1 MTRTRSLCSSQAEA
15 SEGGKSGEERTRSG
29 VEGKAHGKRSAEKC
43 PLDGWILFSPSCTSI
58 CKTTMGC
65 IGSRTITADAVPVR
79 KDGDQL
85 SMEDTTSILPR
96 LKSKPNNNYGI
107 GALAKSSLSGVTRS
121 MKDKV
126 TKPTAMAQGR
136 VAHMIEWQ
144 SWGKPSAG
152 PTGGAG
158 LANLQRQ
165 KERRMEND
173 AYSDLSD
180 GEKEA
185 RFAAG
190 IMQQFA
196 ISEATLFGWNSMDG
210 DSMGAGSNQGSV
222 AHLSEVNQES
232 ITSRDQVLHH
242 SSADVWPHTYV
253 SQGLYCLSSSDAWDP
268 ITSQPSGMV
277 SPAAGSYIMAA
288 GGGSGAGGTPGDGYE
303 GTVGGYLQQHQAQ
316 LTLQQQ
322 SQLQQLHQ
330 LHHYQQHQFLQY
342 QQQQPSDHRLHSA
355 SPSLQVT
362 PNSTIHSLGP
372 PTHPRL
378 ADLWGAAQI
387 EAQQVEIVGQLSA
400 QMLDMI
406 GGVVETVG
414 EEPEPESE
422 GILEPHE
429 EEEEL
434 TRVEE
439 VTLTLE
445 PEPCSLTPS
454 PLREEALTT
463 RGSSPGIPA
472 QTAEP
477 IPERKP
483 FDVTP
488 CVVQSLEER
497 DEEAEEGSIVVVAT
511 N

>member
-1 MTRTRSLCSSQAEA
+1 
-15 SEGGKSGEERTRSG
+15 
-29 VEGKAHGKRSAEKC
+29 
-43 PLDGWILFSPSCTSI
+43 
-58 CKTTMGC
+58 
-65 IGSRTITADAVPVR
+65 
-79 KDGDQL
+79 
-85 SMEDTTSILPR
+85 MEDTTSILPR
-96 LKSKPNNNYGI
+96 LKRKSANAYGI
-107 GALAKSSLSGVTRS
+107 GALAKSSLTGVSGVTRS

-152 PTGGAG
+152 PCGGTGR
-158 LANLQRQ
+158 ANLQRE

-268 ITSQPSGMV
+268 ITSQPSGVV

-288 GGGSGAGGTPGDGYE
+288 AGGTPGDGYE
-303 GTVGGYLQQHQAQ
+303 GTVGSYLQQHQTQ
-316 LTLQQQ
+316 LALQQQ
-322 SQLQQLHQ
+322 SQLQHLQQ
-330 LHHYQQHQFLQY
+330 LHHYQQQQFLQY
-342 QQQQPSDHRLHSA
+342 QQQQSLEHRLHSG
-355 SPSLQVT
+355 SPSLQAT

-378 ADLWGAAQI
+378 ADLWGAAQ
-387 EAQQVEIVGQLSA
+387 VEIVGQLSG
-400 QMLDMI
+400 QMLDMV

-414 EEPEPESE
+414 EEPETESE
-422 GILEPHE
+422 GFLEQHE

-439 VTLTLE
+439 ITLTLE

-454 PLREEALTT
+454 PLREEAPTT
-463 RGSSPGIPA
+463 RGSSPGTPA
-472 QTAEP
+472 QPAEP
-477 IPERKP
+477 IPERIP

-488 CVVQSLEER
+488 CVVQSLEEK
-497 DEEAEEGSIVVVAT
+497 DEEVEEGSIVVVAT

>member
-1 MTRTRSLCSSQAEA
+1 
-15 SEGGKSGEERTRSG
+15 
-29 VEGKAHGKRSAEKC
+29 
-43 PLDGWILFSPSCTSI
+43 
-58 CKTTMGC
+58 MGC

-79 KDGDQL
+79 KDGDQHGRAEFSWEGINL

-96 LKSKPNNNYGI
+96 LKRKPNNSYGI

-152 PTGGAG
+152 PIGGAG
-158 LANLQRQ
+158 RSNLQRE

-196 ISEATLFGWNSMDG
+196 ISEATLFGWNSTDG
-210 DSMGAGSNQGSV
+210 ESIEAGSNQGSM

-268 ITSQPSGMV
+268 ITSQPSGLA
-277 SPAAGSYIMAA
+277 SPAGGSYIMAA
-288 GGGSGAGGTPGDGYE
+288 GSGSGAGGTPGDGYE
-303 GTVGGYLQQHQAQ
+303 GTVSSYLQQHQ

-322 SQLQQLHQ
+322 NHLQQLQQ
-330 LHHYQQHQFLQY
+330 LHHYQQQQLLQY
-342 QQQQPSDHRLHSA
+342 QQSLEPRLHSA
-355 SPSLQVT
+355 SQSLQVT

-378 ADLWGAAQI
+378 ADLWGAAQV
-387 EAQQVEIVGQLSA
+387 EAHQVEILGQLSG
-400 QMLDMI
+400 QMLDLV
-406 GGVVETVG
+406 GGMAEMVSKNQEL
-414 EEPEPESE
+414 EEYAAQ
-422 GILEPHE
+422 HE
-429 EEEEL
+429 EEEEV
-434 TRVEE
+434 TKVEE

-454 PLREEALTT
+454 PLREDAPST
-463 RGSSPGIPA
+463 RGSSPGLPTQFTDSGSDRI
-472 QTAEP
+472 
-477 IPERKP
+477 P

-488 CVVQSLEER
+488 CVVRSV
-497 DEEAEEGSIVVVAT
+497 DEKDEDAEEGPAHVAAT

>member
-1 MTRTRSLCSSQAEA
+1 
-15 SEGGKSGEERTRSG
+15 
-29 VEGKAHGKRSAEKC
+29 
-43 PLDGWILFSPSCTSI
+43 
-58 CKTTMGC
+58 MGC
-65 IGSRTITADAVPVR
+65 IGSRTITDAVPVR

-96 LKSKPNNNYGI
+96 LKRKPNNTYGI
-107 GALAKSSLSGVTRS
+107 GALAKSSLSGVSGVTRS

-152 PTGGAG
+152 PMGGAG
-158 LANLQRQ
+158 HTNLQRE

-210 DSMGAGSNQGSV
+210 ESMGAGSNQGSV

-268 ITSQPSGMV
+268 ITSQPSGMA

-288 GGGSGAGGTPGDGYE
+288 GGSSGTGGTPGEGFE
-303 GTVGGYLQQHQAQ
+303 GTVGGYIQQHHTQF
-316 LTLQQQ
+316 TLQQQ
-322 SQLQQLHQ
+322 NQLQQLQH
-330 LHHYQQHQFLQY
+330 LHHYQQQQLLQY
-342 QQQQPSDHRLHSA
+342 QQQQQTMEHRLHSA
-355 SPSLQVT
+355 SHSLQAT

-378 ADLWGAAQI
+378 ADLWGAAQV
-387 EAQQVEIVGQLSA
+387 EAHQVEIVGQLSG
-400 QMLDMI
+400 QMAEMV
-406 GGVVETVG
+406 GGLVETVG

-422 GILEPHE
+422 GIPEQHE

-434 TRVEE
+434 TKVEE

-454 PLREEALTT
+454 PLREDAPST
-463 RGSSPGIPA
+463 RGSSPGLPTQI
-472 QTAEP
+472 TESV
-477 IPERKP
+477 PERIP

-488 CVVQSLEER
+488 CVVQLLEEK
-497 DEEAEEGSIVVVAT
+497 DEEPEEGSIVVVAT

>member
-1 MTRTRSLCSSQAEA
+1 
-15 SEGGKSGEERTRSG
+15 
-29 VEGKAHGKRSAEKC
+29 
-43 PLDGWILFSPSCTSI
+43 
-58 CKTTMGC
+58 MGC

-96 LKSKPNNNYGI
+96 LKRKSTNAYGI
-107 GALAKSSLSGVTRS
+107 GALAKSSLSGVSGVTRS

-152 PTGGAG
+152 PLGRS
-158 LANLQRQ
+158 NFQRE
-165 KERRMEND
+165 KERRLEND

-196 ISEATLFGWNSMDG
+196 ISEATLFGWNSLDG
-210 DSMGAGSNQGSV
+210 DSMGAGSNHGSV

-242 SSADVWPHTYV
+242 SSADVWPHSYV

-268 ITSQPSGMV
+268 ITSQPSGMA
-277 SPAAGSYIMAA
+277 SPAAGSYIMA
-288 GGGSGAGGTPGDGYE
+288 GGGSGACGTPGEAYD
-303 GTVGGYLQQHQAQ
+303 GTVNSFLLQQHQAQ
-316 LTLQQQ
+316 LVLHQQT
-322 SQLQQLHQ
+322 QLQQLQQ
-330 LHHYQQHQFLQY
+330 LHHYQQQQLLQQLQQHQQTLE
-342 QQQQPSDHRLHSA
+342 HRLHSA
-355 SPSLQVT
+355 SHSLQAT

-378 ADLWGAAQI
+378 ADLWGAAQV
-387 EAQQVEIVGQLSA
+387 EAHQVEIVGQLSG
-400 QMLDMI
+400 QMMADMV
-406 GGVVETVG
+406 GAMVETVG
-414 EEPEPESE
+414 EEPEPESDGFTE
-422 GILEPHE
+422 QRE
-429 EEEEL
+429 EEDEEL

-454 PLREEALTT
+454 PLREDAPST
-463 RGSSPGIPA
+463 RGSSPGLSNQSVENGGTIQSERSPF
-472 QTAEP
+472 EP
-477 IPERKP
+477 
-483 FDVTP
+483 VP
-488 CVVQSLEER
+488 CVVQSLEEK
-497 DEEAEEGSIVVVAT
+497 DEEAGDGAIVVVVT

>member
-1 MTRTRSLCSSQAEA
+1 
-15 SEGGKSGEERTRSG
+15 
-29 VEGKAHGKRSAEKC
+29 
-43 PLDGWILFSPSCTSI
+43 
-58 CKTTMGC
+58 MGC
-65 IGSRTITADAVPVR
+65 IGSRTITVDAVPVR
-79 KDGDQL
+79 KDGDQHGRTEFSWEGINL

-96 LKSKPNNNYGI
+96 LKRKPAQTYGI
-107 GALAKSSLSGVTRS
+107 GALAKSSLTGVSGVTRS

-152 PTGGAG
+152 PMGSAG
-158 LANLQRQ
+158 HTNLQRE

-210 DSMGAGSNQGSV
+210 ESMGAGSNQGSV

-232 ITSRDQVLHH
+232 ITSRDQVLHHH

-268 ITSQPSGMV
+268 ITSQPSGV
-277 SPAAGSYIMAA
+277 ASPAAGSYIMAA
-288 GGGSGAGGTPGDGYE
+288 GGSSGAGGTPGEGFE
-303 GTVGGYLQQHQAQ
+303 GTVGSYLQQHHAH
-316 LTLQQQ
+316 LALQQQ
-322 SQLQQLHQ
+322 SQLQQLQQ
-330 LHHYQQHQFLQY
+330 LHQYQQHQLLQY
-342 QQQQPSDHRLHSA
+342 QQQQQSMEQRLHSA
-355 SPSLQVT
+355 SHSLQAT

-378 ADLWGAAQI
+378 ADLWGAAQV
-387 EAQQVEIVGQLSA
+387 EAHHVEIVGQLSG
-400 QMLDMI
+400 QMADMV

-414 EEPEPESE
+414 EESESGGIPEQHE
-422 GILEPHE
+422 E

-434 TRVEE
+434 TKIEE

-445 PEPCSLTPS
+445 PERCSLTPS
-454 PLREEALTT
+454 PLREDDSST
-463 RGSSPGIPA
+463 RGSSPGLPS

-477 IPERKP
+477 VAERIP

-488 CVVQSLEER
+488 CVVQSLEEK
-497 DEEAEEGSIVVVAT
+497 DEEAEEGSVVIVAT

>member
-1 MTRTRSLCSSQAEA
+1 
-15 SEGGKSGEERTRSG
+15 
-29 VEGKAHGKRSAEKC
+29 
-43 PLDGWILFSPSCTSI
+43 
-58 CKTTMGC
+58 MGC

-79 KDGDQL
+79 KDGDQHGLVEFSWEGINL

-96 LKSKPNNNYGI
+96 LKRKPANTYGI
-107 GALAKSSLSGVTRS
+107 GALAKSSLTGVSGVSRS

-152 PTGGAG
+152 PMGGAG
-158 LANLQRQ
+158 HTNLQRE
-165 KERRMEND
+165 KERRLEND
-173 AYSDLSD
+173 LYSDLSD

-210 DSMGAGSNQGSV
+210 ESMGAGSNQGSV

-268 ITSQPSGMV
+268 ITSQPSGV
-277 SPAAGSYIMAA
+277 ASPAAGSYIMAA
-288 GGGSGAGGTPGDGYE
+288 GGSSGAGGTPGDGYE
-303 GTVGGYLQQHQAQ
+303 GSVGSYIQQHQAQ
-316 LTLQQQ
+316 LAFQQQ
-322 SQLQQLHQ
+322 SQIHQLQHLH
-330 LHHYQQHQFLQY
+330 LHHYQQQQLLQY
-342 QQQQPSDHRLHSA
+342 QQQQ
-355 SPSLQVT
+355 QVDV
-362 PNSTIHSLGP
+362 
-372 PTHPRL
+372 
-378 ADLWGAAQI
+378 A
-387 EAQQVEIVGQLSA
+387 GQLSA
-400 QMLDMI
+400 QMADMT
-406 GGVVETVG
+406 GGLVETVG
-414 EEPEPESE
+414 EEPELESE
-422 GILEPHE
+422 GVPEQHGADE
-429 EEEEL
+429 AEL
-434 TRVEE
+434 TRVED

-445 PEPCSLTPS
+445 PEPYSLTPS
-454 PLREEALTT
+454 PLREEGPST
-463 RGSSPGIPA
+463 RGSSPGLPA
-472 QTAEP
+472 QTAES
-477 IPERKP
+477 IAGRKP

-488 CVVQSLEER
+488 CVVQSLEEK
-497 DEEAEEGSIVVVAT
+497 DEEGEEGSIVIVAT

>member
-1 MTRTRSLCSSQAEA
+1 
-15 SEGGKSGEERTRSG
+15 
-29 VEGKAHGKRSAEKC
+29 
-43 PLDGWILFSPSCTSI
+43 
-58 CKTTMGC
+58 MGC
-65 IGSRTITADAVPVR
+65 IGSRTITDAVPVR
-79 KDGDQL
+79 KDGDQHGRAEFSWEGINL

-96 LKSKPNNNYGI
+96 LKRTSSNAYGI
-107 GALAKSSLSGVTRS
+107 GALAKSSLSGVSGVTRS

-152 PTGGAG
+152 PRGGAG
-158 LANLQRQ
+158 RTNLQRE

-210 DSMGAGSNQGSV
+210 ESMGAGSNQGSV

-268 ITSQPSGMV
+268 ITSQPSGV
-277 SPAAGSYIMAA
+277 ASPAAGSYIMAA
-288 GGGSGAGGTPGDGYE
+288 GGSSGAGGTPGEGYE
-303 GTVGGYLQQHQAQ
+303 GTVGSYLQQHQAQ
-316 LTLQQQ
+316 LALQQQ
-322 SQLQQLHQ
+322 NQLQQLQQ
-330 LHHYQQHQFLQY
+330 LQHYQQQQLLQY
-342 QQQQPSDHRLHSA
+342 QQQQQTMEHRLHSA
-355 SPSLQVT
+355 SHSLQAT

-372 PTHPRL
+372 PTHPRI
-378 ADLWGAAQI
+378 ADLWGAAQL
-387 EAQQVEIVGQLSA
+387 EAHQVEIVGQLSGPMA
-400 QMLDMI
+400 EMV

-422 GILEPHE
+422 GISEQQE
-429 EEEEL
+429 EEEEEV

-454 PLREEALTT
+454 PLREEAPPTG
-463 RGSSPGIPA
+463 GSSPGPPA
-472 QTAEP
+472 QPAESVADR
-477 IPERKP
+477 IP

-488 CVVQSLEER
+488 CVVQSLEEK

>member
-1 MTRTRSLCSSQAEA
+1 
-15 SEGGKSGEERTRSG
+15 
-29 VEGKAHGKRSAEKC
+29 
-43 PLDGWILFSPSCTSI
+43 
-58 CKTTMGC
+58 MGC
-65 IGSRTITADAVPVR
+65 IGSRTITVDAVPVR
-79 KDGDQL
+79 KDGDQHGRAEFSWEGINL

-96 LKSKPNNNYGI
+96 LKRTPTNTYGI

-152 PTGGAG
+152 PIGGTGHS
-158 LANLQRQ
+158 NLQRE
-165 KERRMEND
+165 KERRLEND

-210 DSMGAGSNQGSV
+210 ESMGAGSNQGSV

-253 SQGLYCLSSSDAWDP
+253 SQGLYCLSSSDGWEP
-268 ITSQPSGMV
+268 ITSQPSGV
-277 SPAAGSYIMAA
+277 ASPAAGSYIM
-288 GGGSGAGGTPGDGYE
+288 GGGGSSGAGGTPGEGYD
-303 GTVGGYLQQHQAQ
+303 GTVGGYLQQHPSQ

-322 SQLQQLHQ
+322 TQLQQLQHI
-330 LHHYQQHQFLQY
+330 HHYQQQQLLQY
-342 QQQQPSDHRLHSA
+342 QQQQQSVEHRLHSA
-355 SPSLQVT
+355 SHSLQAT

-378 ADLWGAAQI
+378 ADLWGAAQV
-387 EAQQVEIVGQLSA
+387 EAHQVEIIGQLSG
-400 QMLDMI
+400 QMADMVV
-406 GGVVETVG
+406 GVVETVG
-414 EEPEPESE
+414 EEPEPNSE
-422 GILEPHE
+422 GIPEQHE
-429 EEEEL
+429 DEEEEL
-434 TRVEE
+434 TKVED

-454 PLREEALTT
+454 PLKEEAPST

-472 QTAEP
+472 QRADRPAER
-477 IPERKP
+477 IL

-488 CVVQSLEER
+488 CVVQSLEEK
-497 DEEAEEGSIVVVAT
+497 DEEVEEGSIVVVAT

>member
-1 MTRTRSLCSSQAEA
+1 
-15 SEGGKSGEERTRSG
+15 
-29 VEGKAHGKRSAEKC
+29 
-43 PLDGWILFSPSCTSI
+43 
-58 CKTTMGC
+58 MGC

-96 LKSKPNNNYGI
+96 LKRKPNNTYGI

-152 PTGGAG
+152 PMGGAG
-158 LANLQRQ
+158 HTNLQRE

-210 DSMGAGSNQGSV
+210 ESMGAGSNQGSV

-268 ITSQPSGMV
+268 ITSQPSGMA

-288 GGGSGAGGTPGDGYE
+288 GGSSGTGGTPGEGFE
-303 GTVGGYLQQHQAQ
+303 GTVGGYIQQHHTQF
-316 LTLQQQ
+316 TLQQQ
-322 SQLQQLHQ
+322 NQLQQLQH
-330 LHHYQQHQFLQY
+330 LHHYQQQQLLQY
-342 QQQQPSDHRLHSA
+342 QQQQQTMEHRLHSA
-355 SPSLQVT
+355 SHSLQAT

-378 ADLWGAAQI
+378 ADLWGAAQV
-387 EAQQVEIVGQLSA
+387 EAHQVEIVGQLSG
-400 QMLDMI
+400 QMAEMV
-406 GGVVETVG
+406 GGLVETVG

-422 GILEPHE
+422 GIPEQHE

-434 TRVEE
+434 TKVEE

-454 PLREEALTT
+454 PLREDAPST
-463 RGSSPGIPA
+463 RGSSPGLPTQI
-472 QTAEP
+472 TESV
-477 IPERKP
+477 PERIP

-488 CVVQSLEER
+488 CVVQLLEEK
-497 DEEAEEGSIVVVAT
+497 DEEPEEGSIVVVAT

>member
-1 MTRTRSLCSSQAEA
+1 
-15 SEGGKSGEERTRSG
+15 
-29 VEGKAHGKRSAEKC
+29 
-43 PLDGWILFSPSCTSI
+43 
-58 CKTTMGC
+58 MGC

-96 LKSKPNNNYGI
+96 LKRKSTNTYGI
-107 GALAKSSLSGVTRS
+107 GALAKSSLTGVSGVTRS

-152 PTGGAG
+152 PLGGAG
-158 LANLQRQ
+158 HTNLQRE

-210 DSMGAGSNQGSV
+210 ESMGAGSNQGSV

-268 ITSQPSGMV
+268 ITSQPSGMA

-288 GGGSGAGGTPGDGYE
+288 GGSSGAGCTPGDGYE
-303 GTVGGYLQQHQAQ
+303 GTVGSYLQQHQAQ
-316 LTLQQQ
+316 LALQQH
-322 SQLQQLHQ
+322 SQLQQLQQ
-330 LHHYQQHQFLQY
+330 LHHYQQQQFLQY
-342 QQQQPSDHRLHSA
+342 QQHQTLEHRLHSN
-355 SPSLQVT
+355 SHSLQVT

-372 PTHPRL
+372 PTHPRI
-378 ADLWGAAQI
+378 ADLWGAAQV
-387 EAQQVEIVGQLSA
+387 EAHQVEIVGQLSA
-400 QMLDMI
+400 QMADMA
-406 GGVVETVG
+406 GGLVETVG

-422 GILEPHE
+422 GIPEQHE

-454 PLREEALTT
+454 PLREDASST
-463 RGSSPGIPA
+463 RGSSPGLPA
-472 QTAEP
+472 QTTESIADR
-477 IPERKP
+477 IP

-488 CVVQSLEER
+488 CVVQSLEEK
-497 DEEAEEGSIVVVAT
+497 DEEGEEGSIVVVAT

>member
-1 MTRTRSLCSSQAEA
+1 
-15 SEGGKSGEERTRSG
+15 
-29 VEGKAHGKRSAEKC
+29 
-43 PLDGWILFSPSCTSI
+43 
-58 CKTTMGC
+58 
-65 IGSRTITADAVPVR
+65 
-79 KDGDQL
+79 
-85 SMEDTTSILPR
+85 MEDTTSILPR
-96 LKSKPNNNYGI
+96 LTGKPNNTYGI

-152 PTGGAG
+152 PMGGAG
-158 LANLQRQ
+158 HTNLQRE

-210 DSMGAGSNQGSV
+210 ESMGAGSNQGSV

-268 ITSQPSGMV
+268 ITSQPSGMA

-288 GGGSGAGGTPGDGYE
+288 GGGSGAGGTPGEGYE
-303 GTVGGYLQQHQAQ
+303 GTVGGYLQQHHTQ

-322 SQLQQLHQ
+322 NHLQQLQQ
-330 LHHYQQHQFLQY
+330 LHHYQQQQILQY
-342 QQQQPSDHRLHSA
+342 QQQQQTMEHRLHSA
-355 SPSLQVT
+355 SHSLQAT

-378 ADLWGAAQI
+378 ADLWGAAQV
-387 EAQQVEIVGQLSA
+387 EAHQVEIVGQLSG
-400 QMLDMI
+400 QMAEMV
-406 GGVVETVG
+406 GGLVETVG

-422 GILEPHE
+422 GIPEQHE
-429 EEEEL
+429 EEEDL
-434 TRVEE
+434 TKVEE

-445 PEPCSLTPS
+445 PEPCSLSPS
-454 PLREEALTT
+454 PLREDAPST
-463 RGSSPGIPA
+463 RGSSPGLPVQI
-472 QTAEP
+472 AESVA
-477 IPERKP
+477 ERKP

-488 CVVQSLEER
+488 CVVQLLEEK
-497 DEEAEEGSIVVVAT
+497 DEDPGDGSIVVVAT